1 VDENPTLEDIEG
13 LRAAIDTMSEYCSS
27 GARENFR
34 GVAERSFYELNDTL
48 LQHIE
53 QTYGVGNSAVL
64 QIIKQRV
71 DELEKSVI
79 SNAVK
84 TQPSPA
90 GWYSDPAGSGQ
101 WRYFD
106 GSAWTDHYAPP

>member
-1 VDENPTLEDIEG
+1 MDAKPTLEGIKG
-13 LRAAIDTMSEYCSS
+13 LRAAIDNLSS
-27 GARENFR
+27 SRARDNSRGA
-34 GVAERSFYELNDTL
+34 AEWSFFELNDTL
-48 LQHIE
+48 LEHIE
-53 QTYGVGNSAVL
+53 QTYGVRNSAVL

-84 TQPSPA
+84 TRPSPA